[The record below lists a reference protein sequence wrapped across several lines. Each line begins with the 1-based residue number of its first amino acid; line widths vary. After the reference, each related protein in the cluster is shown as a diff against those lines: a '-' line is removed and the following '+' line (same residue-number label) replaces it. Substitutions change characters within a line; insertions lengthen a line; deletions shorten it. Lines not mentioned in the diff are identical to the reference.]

1 MSIIDQILKPF
12 SERLKSLEKNYE
24 EHNNNTTSTS
34 INIQDKLKSLIFKD
48 IKKPSINNYFDF
60 DSLPTPAKNNILDM
74 LEFDISDKKFAKKLI
89 EYRLLEIKKQLLV
102 YEQLVIQYM
111 HCELLIQKYDLIKGN
126 NNNDIDLLIKCREN
140 IVNQLN
146 YIVNDENIVIFN
158 KIYCKNTLL
167 DEYYK
172 KLNEE

>member
-12 SERLKSLEKNYE
+12 SERLKDLEKNYE
-24 EHNNNTTSTS
+24 KHNKDTSSTP

-48 IKKPSINNYFDF
+48 IKNPSINNYFDF
-60 DSLPTPAKNNILDM
+60 DSLPTPAKKNILDM
-74 LEFDISDKKFAKKLI
+74 LEFDISDKKSAKKLI

-111 HCELLIQKYDLIKGN
+111 HCELLIQKYILLKGN
-126 NNNDIDLLIKCREN
+126 DNNIELLIKCREN

-172 KLNEE
+172 KLNE

>member
-24 EHNNNTTSTS
+24 EHNNNATSTS

-48 IKKPSINNYFDF
+48 IKKPSVNNYFDF
-60 DSLPTPAKNNILDM
+60 DSLPTPAKNNVLDM

-111 HCELLIQKYDLIKGN
+111 HCELLIQKYDLLKGN
-126 NNNDIDLLIKCREN
+126 NNDINLLKNCREN

>member
-24 EHNNNTTSTS
+24 EHNNNATSTS

-48 IKKPSINNYFDF
+48 IKKPSVNNYFDF

-111 HCELLIQKYDLIKGN
+111 HCELLIQKYDLLKGN
-126 NNNDIDLLIKCREN
+126 NNDINLLKNCREN

>member
-24 EHNNNTTSTS
+24 EHNNNATSTS

-48 IKKPSINNYFDF
+48 IKKPSVNNYFDF
-60 DSLPTPAKNNILDM
+60 DSLPTPAKNNVLDM

-126 NNNDIDLLIKCREN
+126 NNDINLLKNCREN

>member
-24 EHNNNTTSTS
+24 EHNNNATSTS

-48 IKKPSINNYFDF
+48 IKKPSVNNYFDF

-74 LEFDISDKKFAKKLI
+74 LEFDISDKKSAKKLI

-111 HCELLIQKYDLIKGN
+111 HCELLIQKYDLLKGN
-126 NNNDIDLLIKCREN
+126 DNDINLLKNCREN